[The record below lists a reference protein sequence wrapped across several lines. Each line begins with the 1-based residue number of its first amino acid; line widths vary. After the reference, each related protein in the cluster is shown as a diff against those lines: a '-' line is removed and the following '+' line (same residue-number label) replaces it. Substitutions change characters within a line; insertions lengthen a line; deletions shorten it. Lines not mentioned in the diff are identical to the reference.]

1 MSVYGCRVVRHPRH
15 VGLQQLVT
23 LAASARSFLGPE
35 KRYKFVVDKDDG
47 GSTLAC
53 SPLRLLES
61 MDTGCAVAQL
71 FLETV
76 QAHLKSFHTGTATL
90 AFMVGAWSA
99 AALECLHEGIPVH
112 DVVSSMTEG
121 LELCS
126 EACQMSCV
134 PLKEVVRPVGC
145 GPRRQEN
152 STVASDQCSERVSN
166 GSQDVSVATCFS
178 HLSAEGV
185 SQSRCLA
192 GRSRQD
198 NKFPI
203 MIRHNLKLRHSRH
216 FSQKEETTGAEAG
229 CERSIESSFLPRH
242 NFEYRDI
249 AFLANTVCHG
259 SDSLMKLVTEASRI
273 QTENARCGDFSK
285 CVFDVSKLVTCLLPG
300 FSEECSC
307 VASGLVTFMPV
318 EQASIIDRLK
328 DQNLHVALISGD
340 LSEKYRH
347 LGYNKPSD
355 IRNICGS
362 LNPMK
367 PSRGDKW
374 VADVSEM
381 LLQLKVNVLLVNG
394 VVSKDLAEDCF
405 QHSVLIVERVRPEV
419 LKDFAKATGAIPVT
433 YATQLCELC
442 VGGGV
447 QVTFWG
453 GPEGQRRSKRHRAV
467 GVRIGAVGSALVTVV
482 IASAVQAKLQA
493 LEDCFWGCAYRL
505 HHALLDRKLL
515 SGAGVTE
522 MLCVKHLLEA
532 AEDNVTQERNSGMGF
547 TCAPRGHSPYRS
559 SVLRRMS
566 RGWVDYVAML
576 MFSTGECP
584 SELEACTVLGQEL
597 RLEASRS
604 TQLSGFQEQP
614 SRQGVGDGQTPAIY
628 DNVTVKLEAWRRA
641 LGLVLT
647 VLQTD
652 MEIITGISTTDIQG
666 LEDFL
671 LL

>member
-1 MSVYGCRVVRHPRH
+1 MSVYGCRVVHRQRHE
-15 VGLQQLVT
+15 GLQQLVT
-23 LAASARSFLGPE
+23 LAGSARSFLGPD
-35 KRYKFVVDKDDG
+35 KRYKFVVDEDDG
-47 GSTLAC
+47 GSSLVC

-61 MDTGCAVAQL
+61 MDTGCAAVQL
-71 FLETV
+71 LLETV
-76 QAHLKSFHTGTATL
+76 QAHLKSFHMGTVTL
-90 AFMVGAWSA
+90 VFMVGAWSS
-99 AALECLHEGIPVH
+99 AALECLREGIPVH

-134 PLKEVVRPVGC
+134 SLKEVVRLVGC
-145 GPRRQEN
+145 GPRRQGN
-152 STVASDQCSERVSN
+152 STVASAQGSERVSN
-166 GSQDVSVATCFS
+166 GSQIISVATCFS
-178 HLSAEGV
+178 HLPAQGV
-185 SQSRCLA
+185 SKSRCLA
-192 GRSRQD
+192 GRSCQD
-198 NKFPI
+198 NKFPT

-216 FSQKEETTGAEAG
+216 FSQNEETTGTEVG
-229 CERSIESSFLPRH
+229 CKRSIESSFLPRH
-242 NFEYRDI
+242 NFEYQDI

-307 VASGLVTFMPV
+307 VASGLVTFASV
-318 EQASIIDRLK
+318 EQASIVDRLK
-328 DQNLHVALISGD
+328 DQNLHVALIGGD

-355 IRNICGS
+355 IRNIGVS

-381 LLQLKVNVLLVNG
+381 LLRLKVNVLLVNG
-394 VVSKDLAEDCF
+394 VVSEDLAEACF
-405 QHSVLIVERVRPEV
+405 RHNILIIERVRPEV

-453 GPEGQRRSKRHRAV
+453 GPGRRRSKRHRAV
-467 GVRIGAVGSALVTVV
+467 GVKIGAMGSALVTVV

-493 LEDCFWGCAYRL
+493 LEDRFWGCAYRL
-505 HHALLDRKLL
+505 HHALLDGKLL
-515 SGAGVTE
+515 PGAGVTE
-522 MLCVKHLLEA
+522 MLCVKHLLKA
-532 AEDNVTQERNSGMGF
+532 AEDNVKQEHDSGMGS
-547 TCAPRGHSPYRS
+547 TYASRGHSPYRS
-559 SVLRRMS
+559 IVLQRMS

-576 MFSTGECP
+576 MSSTGKCS

-597 RLEASRS
+597 RPEASRS
-604 TQLSGFQEQP
+604 TRLSGFWEQP
-614 SRQGVGDGQTPAIY
+614 SGQGIGDGQTAAIY

-641 LGLVLT
+641 LDLVLT

-652 MEIITGISTTDIQG
+652 VEIITGISSTDVQG